1 MILHSKARSFVASA
15 VLAAVLAVASIA
27 VVSANASTSSTGGC
41 TGLGSTWIDNSSY
54 AWSAT
59 NASPYGGCGWVYS
72 LATFYSGGYGYNRG
86 PGWINSSYGIGEF
99 FSSAT
104 SAAGEHSLCDAGGPC
119 LGSQSWYTSD
129 VP

>member
-1 MILHSKARSFVASA
+1 MTTSKVTTLSLSLLIACALAFALVARAN
-15 VLAAVLAVASIA
+15 
-27 VVSANASTSSTGGC
+27 ANASTSSTGGC
-41 TGLGSTWIDNSSY
+41 TGLGSTWIDTSNY

-86 PGWINSSYGIGEF
+86 PGWDNSSYAIGEF
-99 FSSAT
+99 FNATT
-104 SAAGEHSLCDAGGPC
+104 SAAGTHNLCNAGGPC
-119 LGSQSWYTSD
+119 SGSMPWNTSD